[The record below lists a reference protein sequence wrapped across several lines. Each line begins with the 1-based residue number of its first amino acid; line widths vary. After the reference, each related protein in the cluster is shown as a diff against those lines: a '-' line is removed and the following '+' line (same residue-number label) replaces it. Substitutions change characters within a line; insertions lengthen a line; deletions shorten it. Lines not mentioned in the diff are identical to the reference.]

1 MQPAGGMGISDF
13 GIHFE
18 VDNMVQGFDEGP
30 QSFRCRLGLS
40 DAADSLFDKASE
52 ASPGAPVTNIRAYEV
67 LFVKTPKTPST
78 KPQTREVK
86 INWKSPDSNPK
97 PKSRRFLARSASAN
111 SSSTEIPSLLPPMAA
126 SSRCR
131 VAKARCEFE
140 CLGFRV

>member
-78 KPQTREVK
+78 KPQTREIK
-86 INWKSPDSNPK
+86 IIGNPRTLILNPNPEDSWPVQHRQTRV
-97 PKSRRFLARSASAN
+97 RR
-111 SSSTEIPSLLPPMAA
+111 
-126 SSRCR
+126 
-131 VAKARCEFE
+131 
-140 CLGFRV
+140 